1 MRIKK
6 FLVTVTV
13 GVLLLGSLA
22 ACGKKDDDKKES
34 TTAATNA
41 PTEDENS
48 LSPDDNTTDGAYVS
62 YNGVNL
68 QINQVFDEVKDK
80 LGAET
85 KPAETIEP
93 CGGGDYIQ
101 VIHFYD
107 GFELTTLRDET
118 IVNMSI
124 PMDTNSPA
132 TVNGAF
138 TNGASVADIKAVLGD
153 KPDME
158 DADMISYSLGNAQ
171 VNIYLTDGVM
181 NGCSFMKGLE

>member
-6 FLVTVTV
+6 LLATVTV

-34 TTAATNA
+34 TTAAT
-41 PTEDENS
+41 TEDEN
-48 LSPDDNTTDGAYVS
+48 LLTPDDNTSDGAFIS

-68 QINQVFDEVKDK
+68 SINQTFDEVKDK
-80 LGAET
+80 IGAET

-101 VIHFYD
+101 VIHFYE
-107 GFELTTLRDET
+107 GLEVTTLRDET

-132 TVNGAF
+132 TINGAF
-138 TNGASVADIKAVLGD
+138 TNGASVADIKAALGD

-158 DADMISYSLGNAQ
+158 DADMISYTSGSAQ